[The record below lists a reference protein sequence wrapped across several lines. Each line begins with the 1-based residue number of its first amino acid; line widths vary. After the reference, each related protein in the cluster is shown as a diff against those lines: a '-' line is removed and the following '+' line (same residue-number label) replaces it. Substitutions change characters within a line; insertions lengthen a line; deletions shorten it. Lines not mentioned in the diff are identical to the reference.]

1 MMLKEDHN
9 SNQVITFGC
18 RLNSFESETIKQAI
32 NQSGEKNLIVFNS
45 CAVTEKAEKDL
56 KISLRKIRKNNPD
69 AKIVV
74 TGCAAQNFA

>member
-32 NQSGEKNLIVFNS
+32 NQSGEILV
-45 CAVTEKAEKDL
+45 ADL
-56 KISLRKIRKNNPD
+56 GNNRVQ
-69 AKIVV
+69 IW
-74 TGCAAQNFA
+74 G